1 MSDLYTEILENE
13 KMTFDRQEVIEN
25 YAHSVV
31 EGMDLDTLVQFA
43 YDVMVEDLE
52 KLDDEELKEEIY
64 TYHPELL
71 D

>member
-31 EGMDLDTLVQFA
+31 EGMDLDTLIQFA

-52 KLDDEELKEEIY
+52 KLNDDELKEEIY

>member
-1 MSDLYTEILENE
+1 MSNLYTEILENE
-13 KMTFDRQEVIEN
+13 KMSFNREQVIED

-52 KLDDEELKEEIY
+52 TLNDEELKEEIY
-64 TYHPELL
+64 NYYPELL